1 MSDLSALSV
10 AEASAALTAG
20 SITAGELTDAYLSRI
35 ERLDSRINSYILVQ
49 HERARAEAAAAAAR
63 RQAGRRRGPLDGI
76 PYAVKDNID
85 VASVVTSDG
94 LGPRGKAPALS
105 DAVAVA
111 RLAAAGAVLLGKLNL
126 HEGALGAT
134 TENRHFGPTHNPWRH
149 GFTPGGSS
157 GGSGAAVAARLC
169 GFALGTDTMG
179 SIRLPAAYCGAVGLK
194 QSYGLVSNRGA
205 TPACD
210 GLDHI
215 GPLTHDVRDAA
226 LVLAALAGH
235 DADWPGSRPA
245 PAGWTSLPAELPDL
259 SGIGIGVLDNFQRYP
274 SEPAVVA
281 GFEQACALMQ
291 RLGAR
296 IERLDIPDYEPLAA
310 RRAGLMWVEAAAA
323 ATHERDLAAYPEAFP
338 PVIRGMLDY
347 GRKLS
352 AARLARA
359 QGDIAGLGAAFRRA
373 IAQVDVLA
381 APAAPQLPFAFAG
394 PQPADQ
400 AEFLAPANFSG
411 QPALTLPCGMTRDGL
426 PLSLQLIGQPF
437 GEARLL
443 SIARVFERAVAFN
456 SRPPLAEFHR

>member
-1 MSDLSALSV
+1 MPEPSELTV

-20 SITAGELTDAYLSRI
+20 ELTAFQLASAYLGRI
-35 ERLDSRINSYILVQ
+35 ERLDNRINSYTQVLRD
-49 HERARAEAAAAAAR
+49 RALAEAAAADAR
-63 RQAGRRRGPLDGI
+63 REAGRRLGPLDGV

-85 VASVVTSDG
+85 VADVLTSDG
-94 LGPRGKAPALS
+94 LGPRGRPPAAA
-105 DAVAVA
+105 DAVVVT

-134 TENRHFGPTHNPWRH
+134 TENRHFGPAHNPWRH

-169 GFALGTDTMG
+169 AFALGTDTMG
-179 SIRLPAAYCGAVGLK
+179 SIRLPAAYCGCVGLK

-210 GLDHI
+210 ALDHI
-215 GPLTHDVRDAA
+215 GPLARSVGDAA
-226 LVLAALAGH
+226 LVLQALVEG
-235 DADWPGSRPA
+235 DAKWPGSCDA
-245 PAGWTSLPAELPDL
+245 PAGWNPLPAELPDL
-259 SGIGIGVLDNFQRYP
+259 SGVRIGVLDNFAAYA
-274 SEPAVVA
+274 SEPAVHEA
-281 GFEQACALMQ
+281 FSESCALLH

-296 IERLDIPDYEPLAA
+296 IERLDIAGYEPLPA
-310 RRAGLMWVEAAAA
+310 RRAGLLWVEAAAA
-323 ATHERDLAAYPEAFP
+323 ATHEADLAAYPQAFP
-338 PVIRGMLDY
+338 PAIRAMLDF

-359 QGDIAGLGAAFRRA
+359 LAELQRIAAAFRRA
-373 IAQVDVLA
+373 IIAVDAIA

-400 AEFLAPANFSG
+400 AEFAAPANFSG
-411 QPALTLPCGMTRDGL
+411 LPALTLPSGITAGGL
-426 PLSLQLIGQPF
+426 PLSLQLIGQRF

-443 SIARVFERAVAFN
+443 SIARVFERAVAFRA
-456 SRPPLAEFHR
+456 RPPLADI